1 MIGRFLSR
9 MMRRQLP
16 AAIPDALWHEV
27 VAQLPFIA
35 SLPASD
41 LGRLRVM
48 TQAFLAE
55 KEFSSTG
62 GLELDDTMMLTI
74 AVQACLPVLNLGLE
88 WYDDWI
94 GIVVYPDEFVI
105 PRSIA
110 DETGVVHEYDELA
123 SGEAWGGGPV
133 LVSWNDVKMAGS
145 GYNVVIHEFV
155 HKIDMRNGDADGIPP
170 MPAARRES
178 WQAVLHA
185 AYDDFCE
192 TLEAADEAGIDTEI
206 DPYAAEHP
214 GEFFAVLAE
223 AFFETPIVVKN
234 RYPDLY
240 DAFTVF
246 FRFAPLRCQS
256 VPSAD

>member
-41 LGRLRVM
+41 LDHLRVM

>member
-1 MIGRFLSR
+1 MIGDFLSR
-9 MMRRQLP
+9 MMRRQVP
-16 AAIPDALWHEV
+16 AAIPDVLWHEV
-27 VAQLPFIA
+27 VSQLPFIA

-41 LGRLRVM
+41 LDRLRVM

-74 AVQACLPVLNLGLE
+74 AVQACLPILNLGLE
-88 WYDDWI
+88 WYDDWV

-170 MPAARRES
+170 MPAAHRES
-178 WQAVLHA
+178 WQTVLHA

-192 TLEAADEAGIDTEI
+192 ELDAADEAGLDTAI

-223 AFFETPIVVKN
+223 AFFETPIVIKN
-234 RYPDLY
+234 RYPELY
-240 DAFTVF
+240 DAFARF
-246 FRFAPLRCQS
+246 FRCDPLHIRYRQF
-256 VPSAD
+256 